1 MTLDTRPSTPSSGA
15 AIGGATDRPAP
26 LPHPA
31 TWRYRAAQALRRL
44 KKAIEPIWADWRF
57 GVGSAIGLASAWG
70 LVAGLA
76 TPRGPLTAAEAL
88 WSIALSLVVGAAGG
102 FTSRSR
108 WATLVSP
115 AAFAMAFELVRSVEG
130 PTVDGFHAS
139 AYGILAFVV
148 GRGFHALVSLVPMAL
163 GAAVGAGTARNLSDL
178 GNTRSSWLG
187 RATAVTVAV
196 GLAALSAGIA
206 RPPSTAPIVDAAGNQ
221 IAGSIAEL
229 TTIDSNGH
237 ELSMMIRGHSLDNPV
252 LLFLA
257 GGPGGSELGAMRN
270 HLPELEEHFT
280 VVTWDQRG
288 TGKSYPEL
296 DPAGSM
302 TLDSSVSDT
311 IAVTNHLRDRFDQD
325 RIYLLG
331 QSWGSTLGVL
341 AVQERPELYQAF
353 IGAGQM
359 VSQRETDLIFY
370 EDTLVWAMAT
380 GQTDLFTQLIDI
392 GPPPYDEMFPY
403 ETALS
408 YEHEIYPYDH
418 AGNSEG
424 EGGFSDNFLVPE
436 YTLIEQ
442 VHLLG
447 AFMDTFAALYPQLQ
461 GIDFRENVTEFEVP
475 VFFVQGAHE
484 ARGRSDLFEDWYP
497 MIKAPTKELTV
508 LPTSGHRPLWEQ
520 PEEFVDFMV
529 NTVLVQATSEETEGR
544 R

>member
-1 MTLDTRPSTPSSGA
+1 
-15 AIGGATDRPAP
+15 
-26 LPHPA
+26 
-31 TWRYRAAQALRRL
+31 
-44 KKAIEPIWADWRF
+44 
-57 GVGSAIGLASAWG
+57 
-70 LVAGLA
+70 
-76 TPRGPLTAAEAL
+76 
-88 WSIALSLVVGAAGG
+88 
-102 FTSRSR
+102 
-108 WATLVSP
+108 
-115 AAFAMAFELVRSVEG
+115 
-130 PTVDGFHAS
+130 
-139 AYGILAFVV
+139 
-148 GRGFHALVSLVPMAL
+148 
-163 GAAVGAGTARNLSDL
+163 
-178 GNTRSSWLG
+178 
-187 RATAVTVAV
+187 
-196 GLAALSAGIA
+196 
-206 RPPSTAPIVDAAGNQ
+206 
-221 IAGSIAEL
+221 
-229 TTIDSNGH
+229 
-237 ELSMMIRGHSLDNPV
+237 
-252 LLFLA
+252 
-257 GGPGGSELGAMRN
+257 
-270 HLPELEEHFT
+270 
-280 VVTWDQRG
+280 
-288 TGKSYPEL
+288 
-296 DPAGSM
+296 
-302 TLDSSVSDT
+302 
-311 IAVTNHLRDRFDQD
+311 
-325 RIYLLG
+325 
-331 QSWGSTLGVL
+331 
-341 AVQERPELYQAF
+341 
-353 IGAGQM
+353 
-359 VSQRETDLIFY
+359 
-370 EDTLVWAMAT
+370 MAT